1 MRSVRSRRARL
12 LGAPAV
18 ALTVL
23 LVASACGDEPEES
36 GVTLEDINEEGA
48 EDLGDVEA
56 LQDDAGEEDIEN
68 AAEEDSEAALFDAEP
83 GTPVTIEGRIV
94 QVFSPRV
101 FVVGEGDMATLVTR
115 PEAGDGL
122 TLLPG
127 YTAQVT
133 GTVGT
138 FVLLDVEQQLGEE
151 LPDDEF
157 DIFQDGPYIAAEDVN
172 LLDED

>member
-1 MRSVRSRRARL
+1 M
-12 LGAPAV
+12 
-18 ALTVL
+18 
-23 LVASACGDEPEES
+23 
-36 GVTLEDINEEGA
+36 TLEDINEEGA
-48 EDLGDVEA
+48 EDLGGVEP

-68 AAEEDSEAALFDAEP
+68 AAEEESEAALFDAQP
-83 GTPVTIEGRIV
+83 GTPVTVEGTIV
-94 QVFSPRV
+94 EVFSPRV

-115 PEAGDGL
+115 PQADDGV

-133 GTVGT
+133 GAVGT
-138 FVLLDVEQQLGEE
+138 FVLLDVERELGED